1 MSDSKNSMIFF
12 YDWQNLFEELTD
24 AEVGQLVKAALKYD
38 QTGDDTKFQDKGMRV
53 AFKAMKNSIKVS
65 NEKYQT
71 ACDKKREAME
81 RRWKKNRDV
90 YTSIDIY
97 KQSSDTDTDTVTHTV
112 TDTVTVTDT
121 DTESGSGGIRPP
133 QPPLSD
139 QDVMRIAKA
148 WNEQDCTQH
157 ISGLTENRRKKILEC
172 GDINRF
178 VDTIRSLDRQQYL
191 VDQSRSGKSVTFDWF
206 VQPDNY
212 RKVLE
217 GNYRESYSRG
227 GGISGLKRDW
237 EIV

>member
-97 KQSSDTDTDTVTHTV
+97 KQSSDTDTVTHTV
-112 TDTVTVTDT
+112 TETETVTDT
-121 DTESGSGGIRPP
+121 GSDSGSNNTVASP
-133 QPPLSD
+133 QPALTQRELD
-139 QDVMRIAKA
+139 RIMDA
-148 WNEQDCTQH
+148 WNNQKCTLDIKGFTKKRIKE
-157 ISGLTENRRKKILEC
+157 ISFLVNGNLEKFL
-172 GDINRF
+172 DVIK
-178 VDTIRSLDRQQYL
+178 SLNKQQYL
-191 VDQSRSGKSVTFDWF
+191 IDQADKNMPTHFDWF
-206 VQPDNY
+206 LDPENY
-212 RKVLE
+212 QSVIE
-217 GNYRESYSRG
+217 GKYEKKYGTG
-227 GGISGLKRDW
+227 GGYGLARDW
-237 EIV
+237 